1 MIIGIGND
9 LVEVNRMEEAYNNSA
24 FANKYFT
31 DQEKSMIAGNFQ
43 RAAGNFAVKEAV
55 SKVFGTG
62 FRGFSPIDIEVLRD
76 DLGKPYV
83 NLYNKAL
90 LMANEM
96 NIAKIHVAITNT
108 KDYALSF
115 VVGEGE

>member
-62 FRGFSPIDIEVLRD
+62 FRGFSPIDIEVLR
-76 DLGKPYV
+76 GEPRKRKITSITIRSVSPRV
-83 NLYNKAL
+83 FKTSVMAL
-90 LMANEM
+90 EM
-96 NIAKIHVAITNT
+96 
-108 KDYALSF
+108 
-115 VVGEGE
+115 